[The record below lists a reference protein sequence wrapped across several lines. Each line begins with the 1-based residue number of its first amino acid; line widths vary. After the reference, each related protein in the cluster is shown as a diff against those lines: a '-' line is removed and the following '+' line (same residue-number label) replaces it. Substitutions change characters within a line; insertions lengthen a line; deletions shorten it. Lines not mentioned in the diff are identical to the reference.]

1 MAKRDAPILPRVAVL
16 EVTGTDMDGEPL
28 ARPVNWEH
36 DTDPPPII
44 VTDKGSRAANLG
56 VGDRVLAEIS
66 GNQKNGFVAKIMRRL
81 PGAPARIIGIYE
93 MGEEGGRLR
102 PTDKKAKSDFI
113 VRSKNANGAT
123 PGSLVLAQ
131 PVSRKQHRLG
141 LPEAK
146 VIEVLGDMSAPRA
159 VSLIAITTHDIPVDF
174 PEAALEIA
182 ETAEPPAADD
192 KYRVNLRDLPLV
204 TIDGA
209 DARDF
214 DDAVHAEPDTSKD
227 NKGGW
232 KLTVAIADVAHYVRS
247 GSALD
252 EAAKERGNSVYFPDR
267 VVPMLPERLSNDLCS
282 LRPDGDRP
290 CLAARMVIDKSGRL
304 IAHRFERAWMRSHAR
319 ITYEEAQDARDGK
332 PSKQLKPLMKT
343 VIEPLYA
350 AYAVLA
356 ANRAARGTLDLD
368 LPEPV
373 IVFDDD
379 NHIKEIVT
387 RPRLDSHRLIE
398 EFMITANV
406 AAAEALDKAQQP
418 ALYRTHDSPDRD
430 RINGLSD
437 ILKGMNI
444 TLAKGQVIKP
454 AHLAKVI
461 EEVEGHDDQRLVHQL
476 ILRAQAQAR
485 YAPNCTG
492 HFGLALRHYAHF
504 TSPIRRY
511 ADLIVHRALI
521 DLFKLGEDG
530 LQPSDAADLDEVAIH
545 ISATERKAIA
555 AERSANDRYMAL
567 YLSEH
572 IGSRQHGRISGVGRF
587 GLFVTLDQTGGDGL
601 IPIRNLPDDYYIH
614 DEAKHSLTG
623 RRRGRQFRMGEPI
636 IVTIK
641 RADPVTGIID
651 LELHDSSPEKF
662 GKAPSE
668 GGAKR
673 RDGRKH
679 PTKSRKSTKGP
690 KRNKKGK
697 GTTPKGRR

>member
-1 MAKRDAPILPRVAVL
+1 
-16 EVTGTDMDGEPL
+16 
-28 ARPVNWEH
+28 
-36 DTDPPPII
+36 
-44 VTDKGSRAANLG
+44 
-56 VGDRVLAEIS
+56 
-66 GNQKNGFVAKIMRRL
+66 MR
-81 PGAPARIIGIYE
+81 
-93 MGEEGGRLR
+93 
-102 PTDKKAKSDFI
+102 S
-113 VRSKNANGAT
+113 
-123 PGSLVLAQ
+123 
-131 PVSRKQHRLG
+131 
-141 LPEAK
+141 
-146 VIEVLGDMSAPRA
+146 
-159 VSLIAITTHDIPVDF
+159 
-174 PEAALEIA
+174 
-182 ETAEPPAADD
+182 
-192 KYRVNLRDLPLV
+192 
-204 TIDGA
+204 
-209 DARDF
+209 
-214 DDAVHAEPDTSKD
+214 
-227 NKGGW
+227 
-232 KLTVAIADVAHYVRS
+232 
-247 GSALD
+247 
-252 EAAKERGNSVYFPDR
+252 
-267 VVPMLPERLSNDLCS
+267 
-282 LRPDGDRP
+282 
-290 CLAARMVIDKSGRL
+290 AARL
-304 IAHRFERAWMRSHAR
+304 
-319 ITYEEAQDARDGK
+319 TYEQVQAARDGNPDK
-332 PSKQLKPLMKT
+332 TTRPLLNS
-343 VIEPLYA
+343 VITPLYG
-350 AYAVLA
+350 AYQSLLKGRTARDALELEMPERRIDLA
-356 ANRAARGTLDLD
+356 PDGT
-368 LPEPV
+368 V
-373 IVFDDD
+373 NGIGV
-379 NHIKEIVT
+379 
-387 RPRLDSHRLIE
+387 RQRLDSHKLIE

-530 LQPSDAADLDEVAIH
+530 LQPSDATDLDEIAIH

-623 RRRGRQFRMGEPI
+623 RRRVRQFRMGEPI